1 MTVRLTKEQKIKI
14 LNSEDV
20 YKVMQQILL
29 RENKISRAQEHFW
42 VVGLDNKNKILF
54 IELIA
59 LGAQNRLDASPPDI
73 FRMTIY
79 KLAIRVIFVHNH
91 PSGDVTPGKADI
103 MTTQKLIQA
112 GELLKIEVVDHLVIS
127 ETKFLSFAD
136 KGLMSKS

>member
-1 MTVRLTKEQKIKI
+1 MTVRLTKEQKIKV

-20 YKVMQQILL
+20 YKIMQQILL
-29 RENKISRAQEHFW
+29 REKKISRVQEHFW

-59 LGAQNRLDASPPDI
+59 LGAQNRLNATPPDI

-79 KLAIRVIFVHNH
+79 KLAVKVIFVHNH
-91 PSGDVTPGKADI
+91 ISGDVTPGKSDI
-103 MTTQKLIQA
+103 KTTQKLIQA
-112 GELLKIEVVDHLVIS
+112 GELLNIRVIDHLVIN

-136 KGLMSKS
+136 KGLIAKT

>member
-1 MTVRLTKEQKIKI
+1 MTVRLTKEQKIKV

-20 YKVMQQILL
+20 YKIMQQILL
-29 RENKISRAQEHFW
+29 REKKISRAQEHFW

-59 LGAQNRLDASPPDI
+59 LGAQNRLDATPPDI

-79 KLAIRVIFVHNH
+79 KLAVKVIFVHNH
-91 PSGDVTPGKADI
+91 TSGDVTPGKADI
-103 MTTQKLIQA
+103 KTTQKLIQA
-112 GELLKIEVVDHLVIS
+112 GELLNIQVIDHLVIN

-136 KGLMSKS
+136 KGLIAKT

>member
-1 MTVRLTKEQKIKI
+1 MTIRLTKEQKIKV

-29 RENKISRAQEHFW
+29 REKKISRAQEHFW

-59 LGAQNRLDASPPDI
+59 LGAQNRLDATPPDI

-79 KLAIRVIFVHNH
+79 KLAVKVIFVHNH
-91 PSGDVTPGKADI
+91 TSGGVTPGKADI
-103 MTTQKLIQA
+103 KTTAKFIQA
-112 GELLKIEVVDHLVIS
+112 GELLNIRVIDHLVIN

-136 KGLMSKS
+136 KGLIAKT